1 MLRWIAEND
10 EEAQAPAAA
19 PPPERVSSGEESD
32 AIKNL
37 RVEAARLQAEN
48 QELQRRL
55 TLSQG
60 QCTHLAGRAKELQ
73 VSYRRSKDMEEMEA
87 VAHVLRSEAQAA
99 YIANECNQEVYAAN
113 CNAVSTNQALRGQ
126 LNSFEQSAYE
136 EINRLLSDFQNST
149 MREESLEEQ
158 L

>member
-48 QELQRRL
+48 HRYSTAQRAYHADFVFRVRIAGLQ
-55 TLSQG
+55 
-60 QCTHLAGRAKELQ
+60 LAHRGSIIFL
-73 VSYRRSKDMEEMEA
+73 
-87 VAHVLRSEAQAA
+87 
-99 YIANECNQEVYAAN
+99 IAAN
-113 CNAVSTNQALRGQ
+113 LHARALRPLLPRIELPRDPSGGQ
-126 LNSFEQSAYE
+126 
-136 EINRLLSDFQNST
+136 
-149 MREESLEEQ
+149 
-158 L
+158 